1 MNFSYLCANVY
12 RSFSKS
18 WKVINRN
25 DYILLWFKFHVN
37 WHLSNNRYHILYFY
51 IITLTLM
58 ENLSNFH
65 KTIYIWIDWFF
76 DRSWLIRDFYQ
87 TFVLM
92 LFLSDIATY
101 LFMCNGNMLV
111 SIAKPSTIDHH
122 KNLNPKLYLQHPCI
136 HVSWY
141 KWCGV
146 IHNKYFNLS
155 CM

>member
-1 MNFSYLCANVY
+1 MIFSYFCVY
-12 RSFSKS
+12 RALSKS

-25 DYILLWFKFHVN
+25 DYILLWFKFYVN

-92 LFLSDIATY
+92 VFLSDIATY
-101 LFMCNGNMLV
+101 LFICNGNMLV
-111 SIAKPSTIDHH
+111 SIDKPSTIDHH
-122 KNLNPKLYLQHPCI
+122 KNSNPKLYFTASLYSCFMLQ
-136 HVSWY
+136 VV
-141 KWCGV
+141 WC
-146 IHNKYFNLS
+146 YT
-155 CM
+155 